1 MNSIAPSARCGGLT
15 SGIRAKAKEVSIA
28 MAIRKRTWTTA
39 KGEQREALVVDYTD
53 QAGERHIETFAR
65 KKDADARQADVKVAV
80 KKGIH
85 VAASNSV
92 TVAEATARWIESAE
106 VELERATA
114 KTYREHVK
122 LHIVP
127 FIGRVRLSEMS
138 VPMVSKFR
146 DELRKAGRS
155 PALVRKILVSLG
167 SLIADA
173 QDHGLVAYNAFREL
187 RPNRKR
193 GKDRQA
199 TLWQNRK
206 LQIGVNIPTPD
217 EISLILHHAPA
228 RWRTLLLVAA
238 YTGLRASELRGL
250 RWEDVEFSAN
260 EIHIRQRADRFND
273 IGALSASSHRTIPFG
288 RIVANTLRDWKLR
301 CPHGSVVFP
310 TNTGRIV
317 EHSNLVKASLNSSMY
332 RCGLDGRWQA

>member
-1 MNSIAPSARCGGLT
+1 MNSITLSARCGGLT
-15 SGIRAKAKEVSIA
+15 SGIRAKAKE
-28 MAIRKRTWTTA
+28 
-39 KGEQREALVVDYTD
+39 GEQREAWVVDYTD

-173 QDHGLVAYNAFREL
+173 QDHGLVAYKAVASFDATGSGARIV
-187 RPNRKR
+187 RPRCGR
-193 GKDRQA
+193 
-199 TLWQNRK
+199 
-206 LQIGVNIPTPD
+206 
-217 EISLILHHAPA
+217 
-228 RWRTLLLVAA
+228 
-238 YTGLRASELRGL
+238 RASFR
-250 RWEDVEFSAN
+250 SA
-260 EIHIRQRADRFND
+260 
-273 IGALSASSHRTIPFG
+273 
-288 RIVANTLRDWKLR
+288 
-301 CPHGSVVFP
+301 
-310 TNTGRIV
+310 
-317 EHSNLVKASLNSSMY
+317 
-332 RCGLDGRWQA
+332 